1 MLTEVPNLLD
11 FLGFPE
17 NDITL
22 TLNGRILELG
32 VLENIGKDID
42 GLGDIAVESLGVVDG
57 VLALLIS
64 KSVRFRA

>member
-1 MLTEVPNLLD
+1 MCRVKIPNLLD

-22 TLNGRILELG
+22 TLNGRSLELR

-42 GLGDIAVESLGVVDG
+42 SLGDIGVEGLGVVDCVFPLHG
-57 VLALLIS
+57 N
-64 KSVRFRA
+64 

>member
-1 MLTEVPNLLD
+1 MVQARLYRLKIPNLLN

-22 TLNGRILELG
+22 TLNSRSLELG

-42 GLGDIAVESLGVVDG
+42 SLGDIGVERLGVVD
-57 VLALLIS
+57 
-64 KSVRFRA
+64 SVFPLYGN